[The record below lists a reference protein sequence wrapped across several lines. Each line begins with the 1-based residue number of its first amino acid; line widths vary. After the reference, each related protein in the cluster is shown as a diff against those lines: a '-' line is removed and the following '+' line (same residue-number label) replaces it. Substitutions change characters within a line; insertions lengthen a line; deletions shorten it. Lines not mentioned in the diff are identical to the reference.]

1 MPDIKKYP
9 DITKKEFVTKFI
21 EEFGAKSMLN
31 PGAIFMAGL
40 PGAGKTEFSKEL
52 IKNISGPKAIRID
65 MDEIASKI
73 KGYRPEIA
81 DQYREPATK
90 LLNSI
95 YDETLKNHF
104 EFVMDGTFGS
114 KNAIKNIERAL
125 HHNYSI
131 KIIYIQQNPKLAWKF
146 TLAREKVEH
155 RSIDI
160 NGFIE
165 AYFNISA
172 NLIKLEP
179 FLKKYDKI
187 SIDIIT
193 KNNNNKEIDSWLPN
207 IKSGID
213 ILLKTS
219 YNKNTLR
226 KYIDD

>member
-95 YDETLKNHF
+95 YDETLKNHLNSLWMGLS
-104 EFVMDGTFGS
+104 EVRMQS
-114 KNAIKNIERAL
+114 KILK
-125 HHNYSI
+125 
-131 KIIYIQQNPKLAWKF
+131 
-146 TLAREKVEH
+146 EH
-155 RSIDI
+155 
-160 NGFIE
+160 FI
-165 AYFNISA
+165 
-172 NLIKLEP
+172 
-179 FLKKYDKI
+179 
-187 SIDIIT
+187 IIT
-193 KNNNNKEIDSWLPN
+193 Q
-207 IKSGID
+207 
-213 ILLKTS
+213 
-219 YNKNTLR
+219 
-226 KYIDD
+226 